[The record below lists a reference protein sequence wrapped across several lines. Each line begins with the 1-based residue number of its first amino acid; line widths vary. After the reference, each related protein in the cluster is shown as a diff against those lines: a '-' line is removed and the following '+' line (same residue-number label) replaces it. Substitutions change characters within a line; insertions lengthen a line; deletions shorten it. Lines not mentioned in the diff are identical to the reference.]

1 MKAYGRHLVTFAIP
15 LLLVGCSKPTPEDFI
30 QTSNEYLNNGNLETA
45 LVNLKTAVQAYP
57 EDTELRSLLAS
68 AMYESGNLQGAEK
81 ELKRLVEANPTSSE
95 LLERYFFALYHQN
108 KYEDIIL
115 HQVNAEI
122 STPIIKQLKQLSDDG
137 LEVVD
142 RETDTRPNLIQTNT
156 QAPAVRIAHLFTDG
170 EYTEVLS
177 LIESES
183 FDPKFK
189 YYVSTY
195 KAKAYFQTAQ
205 YDLALAELNGTL
217 GQWKSIPELNY
228 LVGMSHYKKGEFE
241 KAKSVASEAH
251 KQNNQVWSRYVLA
264 LSHAELENYTEALR
278 FAEESASN
286 GINDAYYLAGVIAS
300 KLEEWERAYTNLEKA
315 NKLYPDHIGIKR
327 AYSFVLLKLGY
338 IDDAIAVIEK
348 TDASMPEGA
357 ELLSDT
363 VSYLYSRGDKQ
374 KALALLNKKGSAVS
388 SSLLTRQQALLQLER
403 GQDIS
408 SLVNKLLSENDT
420 SFGTNWLK
428 IQNYIAQNKFAE
440 AKKLAKQYS
449 EVNQQHSFLFT
460 SVVSLYEKDF
470 EASLA
475 NAKEVLKRDSTNLT
489 AHKLSMLSANELGNY
504 SIAID
509 NALALLKLNPDDKQT
524 VTDLVFLYTKQYPND
539 FEQKLVDEIETQVLP
554 SSVVDSL
561 ASYFLG
567 NGQAGEAE
575 KLLLAFSEQISYESH
590 VNLLNILLSQGRY
603 ARAEE
608 IAKKR
613 IETSEQKTMPVL
625 SLIAVFEAQEKY
637 SDVSVLLNTYQQ
649 ELGDSKEAALVKYTN
664 SIAIGNF
671 EEAKNAV
678 FSLETF
684 GVSESLISVF
694 KGEVDFK
701 QGNVIEALSHFKS
714 SYAKSPDFGTAV
726 YIAKTLVRLKRV
738 KEGAD
743 VLVNELDRINSPS
756 KRQYNVVAE
765 YLHKF
770 NLHEQ
775 ALRVYENMEM
785 QFTLT
790 GKEYNNIA
798 DVNLKLK
805 RLSLAEEYVKMA
817 IAKEKS
823 PLFLVTYAE
832 VLLEKGANDLAEE
845 TLLEALKSEE
855 NNEYANM
862 ILASVYINQG
872 RKVEAKR
879 IVEQYDTVQSVYSQK
894 WSLIQSQ
901 LK

>member
-1 MKAYGRHLVTFAIP
+1 MKSYGRHLVTFAFP

-30 QTSNEYLNNGNLETA
+30 QTSNEYLNSGNVETA

-57 EDTELRSLLAS
+57 EDTELRSLLAF

-81 ELKRLVEANPTSSE
+81 ELKRLVESNPTSSE

-115 HQVNAEI
+115 HQVKAEI

-241 KAKSVASEAH
+241 KAKNVASEAL

-264 LSHAELENYTEALR
+264 LSHAELENFTEALR

-286 GINDAYYLAGVIAS
+286 GIDDAYYLAGVIAS

-388 SSLLTRQQALLQLER
+388 SSLLTRQQALLQLEQ
-403 GQDIS
+403 GQDVS

-420 SFGTNWLK
+420 SFGANWLK
-428 IQNYIAQNKFAE
+428 IQNYIAQGEFAE
-440 AKKLAKQYS
+440 AKKLANQYS

-613 IETSEQKTMPVL
+613 IETSEQKTMPIL
-625 SLIAVFEAQEKY
+625 SLIAVFEAQEKH
-637 SDVSVLLNTYQQ
+637 SDVSMLLNTYQQ

-664 SIAIGNF
+664 SIAMGNF
-671 EEAKNAV
+671 EEAKNAI
-678 FSLETF
+678 FSLQKF
-684 GVSESLISVF
+684 GVTEALLSLF
-694 KGEVDFK
+694 KGEVNFK
-701 QGNVIEALSHFKS
+701 QGNVNEALREFRS
-714 SYAKSPDFGTAV
+714 SYAKSPEFGTSV
-726 YIAKTLVRLKRV
+726 YIAKTLVRLQRV
-738 KEGAD
+738 EEGAD
-743 VLVNELDRINSPS
+743 VLVNELSRTSTPS

-765 YLHKF
+765 YLNKF
-770 NLHEQ
+770 SFHEK
-775 ALRVYENMEM
+775 AIRIYEAMEG
-785 QFTLT
+785 QFSLT
-790 GKEYNNIA
+790 PEEYNNIS
-798 DVNLKLK
+798 DVNLKLG
-805 RLSLAEEYVKMA
+805 RLELAEDYIKRA
-817 IAKEKS
+817 LTKEKS
-823 PLFLVTYAE
+823 PIFLVTYTE
-832 VLLEKGANDLAEE
+832 VLLEMGRVDLAEQSI
-845 TLLEALKSEE
+845 LEALRNEE
-855 NNEYANM
+855 TNEYANVL
-862 ILASVYINQG
+862 LATVYVNQG
-872 RKVEAKR
+872 RRDDALKVINRFEEKHSA
-879 IVEQYDTVQSVYSQK
+879 YSRN
-894 WSLIQSQ
+894 WSSLRSQ
-901 LK
+901 LN

>member
-1 MKAYGRHLVTFAIP
+1 MKSYGRHLVTFAFP

-30 QTSNEYLNNGNLETA
+30 QTSNEYLNSGNVETA

-57 EDTELRSLLAS
+57 EDTELRSLLAF

-81 ELKRLVEANPTSSE
+81 ELKRLVESNPTSSE

-115 HQVNAEI
+115 HQVKAEI
-122 STPIIKQLKQLSDDG
+122 STPIIKQLKQLSDNG

-241 KAKSVASEAH
+241 KAKNVASEAL

-264 LSHAELENYTEALR
+264 LSHAELENFTEALR

-286 GINDAYYLAGVIAS
+286 GIDDAYYLAGVIAS

-388 SSLLTRQQALLQLER
+388 SSLLTRQQALLQLEQ
-403 GQDIS
+403 GKDIS

-420 SFGTNWLK
+420 SFGANWLK
-428 IQNYIAQNKFAE
+428 IQNYIAQ
-440 AKKLAKQYS
+440 
-449 EVNQQHSFLFT
+449 
-460 SVVSLYEKDF
+460 D
-470 EASLA
+470 
-475 NAKEVLKRDSTNLT
+475 
-489 AHKLSMLSANELGNY
+489 AHAC
-504 SIAID
+504 
-509 NALALLKLNPDDKQT
+509 Q
-524 VTDLVFLYTKQYPND
+524 
-539 FEQKLVDEIETQVLP
+539 
-554 SSVVDSL
+554 
-561 ASYFLG
+561 
-567 NGQAGEAE
+567 
-575 KLLLAFSEQISYESH
+575 
-590 VNLLNILLSQGRY
+590 
-603 ARAEE
+603 
-608 IAKKR
+608 
-613 IETSEQKTMPVL
+613 
-625 SLIAVFEAQEKY
+625 
-637 SDVSVLLNTYQQ
+637 
-649 ELGDSKEAALVKYTN
+649 
-664 SIAIGNF
+664 
-671 EEAKNAV
+671 
-678 FSLETF
+678 
-684 GVSESLISVF
+684 
-694 KGEVDFK
+694 
-701 QGNVIEALSHFKS
+701 
-714 SYAKSPDFGTAV
+714 
-726 YIAKTLVRLKRV
+726 
-738 KEGAD
+738 
-743 VLVNELDRINSPS
+743 
-756 KRQYNVVAE
+756 
-765 YLHKF
+765 
-770 NLHEQ
+770 
-775 ALRVYENMEM
+775 
-785 QFTLT
+785 
-790 GKEYNNIA
+790 
-798 DVNLKLK
+798 
-805 RLSLAEEYVKMA
+805 
-817 IAKEKS
+817 
-823 PLFLVTYAE
+823 
-832 VLLEKGANDLAEE
+832 
-845 TLLEALKSEE
+845 
-855 NNEYANM
+855 
-862 ILASVYINQG
+862 
-872 RKVEAKR
+872 
-879 IVEQYDTVQSVYSQK
+879 
-894 WSLIQSQ
+894 
-901 LK
+901 

>member
-115 HQVNAEI
+115 HQVKAEI
-122 STPIIKQLKQLSDDG
+122 NTPIIKQLKQLSDDG
-137 LEVVD
+137 FEVAD

-241 KAKSVASEAH
+241 KAKNVASEAL

-264 LSHAELENYTEALR
+264 LSHAELENFTEALR

-286 GINDAYYLAGVIAS
+286 GIDDAYYLAGVIAS

-388 SSLLTRQQALLQLER
+388 SSLLTRQQALLQLEQ
-403 GQDIS
+403 GKDIS

-428 IQNYIAQNKFAE
+428 IQNYIAQGEFVE
-440 AKKLAKQYS
+440 AKKLANQYS

-475 NAKEVLKRDSTNLT
+475 NAKEVLERDNTNLT

-524 VTDLVFLYTKQYPND
+524 ATDLVFLYTKEYPND
-539 FEQKLVDEIETQVLP
+539 FEQKLLDDIETHALP

-567 NGQAGEAE
+567 NGKPGEAE

-590 VNLLNILLSQGRY
+590 VNLLNILLSQSRY
-603 ARAEE
+603 TKAEE

-613 IETSEQKTMPVL
+613 IETSEQKTMPIL
-625 SLIAVFEAQEKY
+625 SLIAVFEAQEKH
-637 SDVSVLLNTYQQ
+637 SDVSMLLNTYQQ

-664 SIAIGNF
+664 SFATGDF
-671 EEAKNAV
+671 EEAKQAI
-678 FSLETF
+678 FSLEKF

-701 QGNVIEALSHFKS
+701 QGNVNEALNHFKS

-726 YIAKTLVRLKRV
+726 YIAKTLVRLQRV
-738 KEGAD
+738 EEGAD
-743 VLVNELDRINSPS
+743 VLVKELARSHSPN
-756 KRQYNVVAE
+756 KRQYNIVAE
-765 YLHKF
+765 YLNKF
-770 NLHEQ
+770 NFHEQ
-775 ALRVYENMEM
+775 AIRVYENLERR
-785 QFTLT
+785 FTLT
-790 GKEYNNIA
+790 PEEYNNIS
-798 DVNLKLK
+798 DVNLKLNRLDLAEDYIKMALAEK
-805 RLSLAEEYVKMA
+805 RL
-817 IAKEKS
+817 
-823 PLFLVTYAE
+823 PLFLMTYSE
-832 VLLEKGANDLAEE
+832 VQLKKGNNDLAEQALLE
-845 TLLEALKSEE
+845 TLKSDES
-855 NNEYANM
+855 NEHANVL
-862 ILASVYINQG
+862 LASVYVKQG
-872 RKVEAKR
+872 RKEDAIK
-879 IVEQYDTVQSVYSQK
+879 IINQFDSVQSAHSQK
-894 WSLIQSQ
+894 WASLRSQ
-901 LK
+901 LD

>member
-1 MKAYGRHLVTFAIP
+1 MKSYGRHLVTFAFP

-30 QTSNEYLNNGNLETA
+30 QTSNEYLNSGNVETA

-57 EDTELRSLLAS
+57 EDTELRSLLAF

-81 ELKRLVEANPTSSE
+81 ELKRLVESNPTSSE

-115 HQVNAEI
+115 HQVKAEI

-241 KAKSVASEAH
+241 KAKNVASEAL

-264 LSHAELENYTEALR
+264 LSHAELENFTEALR

-286 GINDAYYLAGVIAS
+286 GIDDAYYLAGVIAS

-388 SSLLTRQQALLQLER
+388 SSLLTRQQALLQLEQ
-403 GQDIS
+403 GQDVS

-420 SFGTNWLK
+420 SFGANWLK
-428 IQNYIAQNKFAE
+428 IQNYIAQDEFAE
-440 AKKLAKQYS
+440 AKKLANQYS

-475 NAKEVLKRDSTNLT
+475 NAKEVLERDNTNLT

-509 NALALLKLNPDDKQT
+509 NALALLKLNPNDKQT
-524 VTDLVFLYTKQYPND
+524 ATDLVFLYTKEYPND
-539 FEQKLVDEIETQVLP
+539 FEQKLLDDIETHALP

-567 NGQAGEAE
+567 NGKPGEAE

-590 VNLLNILLSQGRY
+590 VNLLNILLSQNQY
-603 ARAEE
+603 AKAEE

-613 IETSEQKTMPVL
+613 IEIAEQKTMPIL
-625 SLIAVFEAQEKY
+625 SLIAVFEVQEKY
-637 SDVSVLLNTYQQ
+637 SDVSMLLKIYQQ
-649 ELGDSKEAALVKYTN
+649 ELDDSKELSLVKYIN
-664 SIAIGNF
+664 SLALGNF
-671 EEAKNAV
+671 QEAEKSIFALEKHGVTQPLINLFRGETN
-678 FSLETF
+678 FS
-684 GVSESLISVF
+684 
-694 KGEVDFK
+694 KGHF
-701 QGNVIEALSHFKS
+701 NEALSYFKL
-714 SYAKSPDFGTAV
+714 SYAKAPEFGTAV
-726 YIAKTLVRLKRV
+726 YIAKTLVRLRRIE
-738 KEGAD
+738 EGAD
-743 VLVNELDRINSPS
+743 VLVKELVRTKSPL

-765 YLHKF
+765 YLNRF
-770 NLHEQ
+770 NFHEE
-775 ALRVYENMEM
+775 ALRIYENMELR
-785 QFTLT
+785 FILT
-790 GKEYNNIA
+790 AEEYNNIS
-798 DVNLKLK
+798 DVNLSLK
-805 RLSLAEEYVKMA
+805 RLDIAEEYIKRA
-817 IAKEKS
+817 LAKKRS
-823 PLFLVTYAE
+823 PLFLVTYSE
-832 VLLEKGANDLAEE
+832 ILLEKGNNDLAEQSI
-845 TLLEALKSEE
+845 LEVLKSEE
-855 NNEYANM
+855 GNEYVNVL
-862 ILASVYINQG
+862 LATVYINQG
-872 RKVEAKR
+872 RKDDAIHIINQFANV
-879 IVEQYDTVQSVYSQK
+879 DSVYSPK
-894 WSLIQSQ
+894 WSSLRSK
-901 LK
+901 LD

>member
-115 HQVNAEI
+115 HQVKAEI
-122 STPIIKQLKQLSDDG
+122 NTPIIKQLKQLSDDG
-137 LEVVD
+137 FEVAD
-142 RETDTRPNLIQTNT
+142 RETDTLPNLIQSNT
-156 QAPAVRIAHLFTDG
+156 HAPAVRIAHLFTDG
-170 EYTEVLS
+170 DYTEVLS
-177 LIESES
+177 LIESENI
-183 FDPKFK
+183 DTKFK
-189 YYVSTY
+189 YYISIY

-475 NAKEVLKRDSTNLT
+475 NAKEVLKRDSTNLP
-489 AHKLSMLSANELGNY
+489 AHKLSMLSANELG
-504 SIAID
+504 
-509 NALALLKLNPDDKQT
+509 T
-524 VTDLVFLYTKQYPND
+524 
-539 FEQKLVDEIETQVLP
+539 
-554 SSVVDSL
+554 
-561 ASYFLG
+561 
-567 NGQAGEAE
+567 
-575 KLLLAFSEQISYESH
+575 
-590 VNLLNILLSQGRY
+590 
-603 ARAEE
+603 
-608 IAKKR
+608 
-613 IETSEQKTMPVL
+613 
-625 SLIAVFEAQEKY
+625 
-637 SDVSVLLNTYQQ
+637 
-649 ELGDSKEAALVKYTN
+649 
-664 SIAIGNF
+664 
-671 EEAKNAV
+671 
-678 FSLETF
+678 
-684 GVSESLISVF
+684 
-694 KGEVDFK
+694 
-701 QGNVIEALSHFKS
+701 
-714 SYAKSPDFGTAV
+714 
-726 YIAKTLVRLKRV
+726 
-738 KEGAD
+738 
-743 VLVNELDRINSPS
+743 
-756 KRQYNVVAE
+756 
-765 YLHKF
+765 
-770 NLHEQ
+770 
-775 ALRVYENMEM
+775 
-785 QFTLT
+785 
-790 GKEYNNIA
+790 
-798 DVNLKLK
+798 
-805 RLSLAEEYVKMA
+805 
-817 IAKEKS
+817 
-823 PLFLVTYAE
+823 
-832 VLLEKGANDLAEE
+832 
-845 TLLEALKSEE
+845 
-855 NNEYANM
+855 
-862 ILASVYINQG
+862 
-872 RKVEAKR
+872 
-879 IVEQYDTVQSVYSQK
+879 
-894 WSLIQSQ
+894 
-901 LK
+901 

>member
-1 MKAYGRHLVTFAIP
+1 MKSYGRHLVTFAFP

-30 QTSNEYLNNGNLETA
+30 QTSNEYLNSGNVETA

-57 EDTELRSLLAS
+57 EDTELRSLLAF

-81 ELKRLVEANPTSSE
+81 ELKRLVESNPTSSE

-115 HQVNAEI
+115 HQVKAEI

-137 LEVVD
+137 LEVVE

-189 YYVSTY
+189 YYVSIY

-241 KAKSVASEAH
+241 KAKNVANEAL

-264 LSHAELENYTEALR
+264 LSHAELENFTEALR

-286 GINDAYYLAGVIAS
+286 GIDDAYYLAGVIAS

-363 VSYLYSRGDKQ
+363 VSYLYSRGDKE
-374 KALALLNKKGSAVS
+374 KAFALLNKKGSAVS
-388 SSLLTRQQALLQLER
+388 SSLLTRQQALLQLEQ
-403 GQDIS
+403 GKDIS

-420 SFGTNWLK
+420 SFGANWLK
-428 IQNYIAQNKFAE
+428 IQNYIAQDEFAE
-440 AKKLAKQYS
+440 AEKLASQYS

-475 NAKEVLKRDSTNLT
+475 NAKEVLERDNTNLT

-524 VTDLVFLYTKQYPND
+524 ATDLVFLYTKEYPND
-539 FEQKLVDEIETQVLP
+539 FEQKLLDDIETHALP

-567 NGQAGEAE
+567 NGKPGEAE

-590 VNLLNILLSQGRY
+590 VNLLNILLSQSRY
-603 ARAEE
+603 TKAEE

-613 IETSEQKTMPVL
+613 IETSEQKTMPIL
-625 SLIAVFEAQEKY
+625 SLIAVFEAQEKH
-637 SDVSVLLNTYQQ
+637 SDVSMLLNTYQQ

-664 SIAIGNF
+664 SIAMGNF
-671 EEAKNAV
+671 EEAKNAI
-678 FSLETF
+678 FSLQKF
-684 GVSESLISVF
+684 GVTEALLSLF
-694 KGEVDFK
+694 KGEVNFK
-701 QGNVIEALSHFKS
+701 QGNVNEALREFKS
-714 SYAKSPDFGTAV
+714 SYAKSPEFGTSV
-726 YIAKTLVRLKRV
+726 YIAKTLVRLQRV
-738 KEGAD
+738 EEGAD
-743 VLVNELDRINSPS
+743 VLVNELSRTSTPS

-765 YLHKF
+765 YLNKF
-770 NLHEQ
+770 SFHEK
-775 ALRVYENMEM
+775 AIRIYEAMEG
-785 QFTLT
+785 QFSLT
-790 GKEYNNIA
+790 PEEYNNIS
-798 DVNLKLK
+798 DVNLKLGRLERAEDYIK
-805 RLSLAEEYVKMA
+805 RALT
-817 IAKEKS
+817 KEKS
-823 PLFLVTYAE
+823 PIFLVTYTE
-832 VLLEKGANDLAEE
+832 VLLEMGRVDLAEQSI
-845 TLLEALKSEE
+845 LEALRNEE
-855 NNEYANM
+855 TNEYANVL
-862 ILASVYINQG
+862 LATVYVNQG
-872 RKVEAKR
+872 RRDDALKVINRFEEKHSA
-879 IVEQYDTVQSVYSQK
+879 YSRN
-894 WSLIQSQ
+894 WSSLRSQ
-901 LK
+901 LN

>member
-1 MKAYGRHLVTFAIP
+1 MKSYGRHLVTFAFP

-30 QTSNEYLNNGNLETA
+30 QTSNDYLNSGNVETA

-57 EDTELRSLLAS
+57 EDTELRSLLAF

-81 ELKRLVEANPTSSE
+81 ELKRLVESNPTSSE

-115 HQVNAEI
+115 HQVKAEI

-205 YDLALAELNGTL
+205 YDLALAELNGTI

-241 KAKSVASEAH
+241 KAKNVASEAL

-264 LSHAELENYTEALR
+264 LSHAELENFTEALR

-286 GINDAYYLAGVIAS
+286 GIDDAYYLAGVIAS

-388 SSLLTRQQALLQLER
+388 SSLLTRQQALLQLEQ
-403 GQDIS
+403 GKDIS

-428 IQNYIAQNKFAE
+428 IQNYIAQGGFVV
-440 AKKLAKQYS
+440 AKKLANQYS

-475 NAKEVLKRDSTNLT
+475 NAKEVLERDNTNLT

-524 VTDLVFLYTKQYPND
+524 ATDLVFLYTKEYPND
-539 FEQKLVDEIETQVLP
+539 FEQKLLDHIETHALP

-567 NGQAGEAE
+567 NGKPGEAE

-590 VNLLNILLSQGRY
+590 VNLLNILLSQSRY
-603 ARAEE
+603 TKAEE

-613 IETSEQKTMPVL
+613 IETSEQKTMPIL
-625 SLIAVFEAQEKY
+625 SLIAVFEAQEKH
-637 SDVSVLLNTYQQ
+637 SDVSMLLNTYQQ

-664 SIAIGNF
+664 SFATGDF
-671 EEAKNAV
+671 EEAKQAI
-678 FSLETF
+678 FSLEKF

-701 QGNVIEALSHFKS
+701 QGNVNEALNHFKS

-726 YIAKTLVRLKRV
+726 YIAKTLVRLQRV
-738 KEGAD
+738 EEGAD
-743 VLVNELDRINSPS
+743 VLVKELARSHSPN
-756 KRQYNVVAE
+756 KRQYNIVAE
-765 YLHKF
+765 YLNKF
-770 NLHEQ
+770 NFHEQ
-775 ALRVYENMEM
+775 AIRVYENLERR
-785 QFTLT
+785 FTLT
-790 GKEYNNIA
+790 PEEYNNIS
-798 DVNLKLK
+798 DVNLKLNRLDLAEDYIKMALAEK
-805 RLSLAEEYVKMA
+805 RL
-817 IAKEKS
+817 
-823 PLFLVTYAE
+823 PLFLMTYSE
-832 VLLEKGANDLAEE
+832 VQLKKGNNDLAEQALLE
-845 TLLEALKSEE
+845 TLKSDES
-855 NNEYANM
+855 NEHANVL
-862 ILASVYINQG
+862 LASVYVKQG
-872 RKVEAKR
+872 RKEDAIK
-879 IVEQYDTVQSVYSQK
+879 IINQFDSVQSAHSQK
-894 WSLIQSQ
+894 WASLRSQ
-901 LK
+901 LD